1 MSKNLLDLVKEKK
14 EKEEENSKKIEE
26 KSEKIKDSS
35 NEEVEEHEIW
45 IEKFRPKDFDEFI
58 NQKEIVERVKAFV
71 EKKNIPHL
79 LFAGPPGTGKTT
91 LALIIA
97 RKLYGKDWRRNFLD
111 LNASDDRGID
121 VIRHKVKEFARTKP
135 VGDVPFKIVFL
146 DEADALTKDAQQ
158 ALRRIMENYASI
170 TRFILSCNYSSKIIE
185 PIQSRTTV
193 FRFKPLSKQDIFKVI
208 DRIAKKENLVID
220 EAAKEAIYEIA
231 QGDVRRT
238 INLLQAAAIINKH
251 ITEELIYEVASLAKP
266 KELEE
271 VLNLALE
278 GKFQEARKKLLEV
291 MFNYGLSGEDVIK
304 QIQRAIWKLPID
316 DKDKVELID
325 FCGEIEFR
333 LTEGSNELI
342 QLEAFLAK
350 VMLYGKK
357 K

>member
-1 MSKNLLDLVKEKK
+1 MSKKGLLDFSKSTQKKEESKEEKLNVKEETKK
-14 EKEEENSKKIEE
+14 EET
-26 KSEKIKDSS
+26 
-35 NEEVEEHEIW
+35 NEEVEHEIW
-45 IEKFRPKDFDEFI
+45 IEKFRPKDWDEFI

-71 EKKNIPHL
+71 EKKNLPHL

-91 LALIIA
+91 LALLIA

-208 DRIAKKENLVID
+208 DRIAKKENLEID
-220 EAAKEAIYEIA
+220 EKAKEAIYEIA

-238 INLLQAAAIINKH
+238 INLLQAAAIISKK
-251 ITEELIYEVASLAKP
+251 ITEDLVYEVASLAKP

-271 VLNLALE
+271 VLTLALE
-278 GKFQEARKKLLEV
+278 GKFLEARKKLLEV

-304 QIQRAIWKLPID
+304 QMQKAIWKLPISERE
-316 DKDKVELID
+316 KVELID
-325 FCGEIEFR
+325 YCGEIEFR
-333 LTEGSNELI
+333 LTEGSNELV

-357 K
+357 